1 MFPFI
6 MCNQFTIISFMILFL
21 WLIFCKITCPNV
33 GWKRSSRHRSF
44 QKPLRFRVQAISSRA
59 AISIP
64 SACFSLRA
72 LRIRA
77 ILSWAVSPA
86 YSNG

>member
-21 WLIFCKITCPNV
+21 WLIFCKMTCPNV

-44 QKPLRFRVQAISSRA
+44 QKGVSLLRTKSRDHVGTASAVGWPPDRPGRISA
-59 AISIP
+59 FWVLIE
-64 SACFSLRA
+64 CF
-72 LRIRA
+72 
-77 ILSWAVSPA
+77 
-86 YSNG
+86 